1 MASGAL
7 LQALAGGGAGPS
19 LTDRYNQ
26 GVERGL
32 RLDEIMRA
40 NEARQ
45 YVPGAVNGDS
55 GALAKL
61 LGLDPQTGIA
71 VKQMQIKEDKRPSAV
86 QEYEFARSQGYG
98 GSFLDF
104 QLEQKKAGGTNVNIN
119 NAPAKGE
126 TKYQEELGKNLAGR
140 WNALAEE
147 GDAAQEEL
155 SIVGQL
161 RNIMPQ
167 NGGLLTGIAS
177 KAAEWGIGGEGMG
190 DLQATQSLVDRL
202 TPKQRVPGSGAS
214 SDLDVRMFKNSLP
227 SLWKSAGGNAII
239 LDTMESM
246 ALYRQARGEIA
257 YKLMDGTMNRQQ
269 AVEAFKKLPDPFAA
283 FKEYRKRAPA
293 GQPTGATPVRVPAP
307 RSVGGK
313 GDNIGVVPQGVDPNL
328 WQHMTPE
335 ERALWK

>member
-26 GVERGL
+26 GVERGM
-32 RLDEIMRA
+32 RLDEILRGQQ
-40 NEARQ
+40 ARQ

-55 GALAKL
+55 GALSKL
-61 LGLDPQTGIA
+61 LGLDPQMGIA
-71 VKQMQIKEDKRPSAV
+71 VKQLQIKEDKRPSGV
-86 QEYEFARSQGYG
+86 QEYEYAKSQGYG

-104 QLEQKKAGGTNVNIN
+104 QLEQKRAGGTNVNIN

-140 WNALAEE
+140 WNSLAEE

-155 SIVGQL
+155 SIISQL
-161 RNIMPQ
+161 RNVMPA
-167 NGGLLTGIAS
+167 GGLLTGISGRLAQY
-177 KAAEWGIGGEGMG
+177 GIGGEGVG

-214 SDLDVRMFKNSLP
+214 SDLDVKMFKNSLP
-227 SLWKSAGGNAII
+227 SLWNAPGGNAII

-257 YKLMDGTMNRQQ
+257 YRLMDGTMNRQQ
-269 AVEAFKKLPDPFAA
+269 ALEEFKKLPDPFAA

-293 GQPTGATPVRVPAP
+293 GQGQGAPQGAAP
-307 RSVGGK
+307 SPGK
-313 GDNIGVVPQGVDPNL
+313 GNLGAVGPRRTKSGVQWSID
-328 WQHMTPE
+328 
-335 ERALWK
+335 